1 MLRLLRDVA
10 IVLGCIA
17 VGAALGL
24 AILYGLAVALAHALL
39 S

>member
-1 MLRLLRDVA
+1 MRILRDVGLV
-10 IVLGCIA
+10 IGCLA

-24 AILYGLAVALAHALL
+24 GILYALVVVLAHALL